1 MAATPRYALYVAPR
15 PETALARFG
24 ARWLGWDLDRGQ
36 VIDTPDIAGLSPALH
51 DAVTAEPRRYGF
63 HATLKA
69 PFRLAEGATE
79 GDLIGVAAAFAAE
92 RAPLTAAPLRFG
104 PLAGFLAFTPGEWS
118 PKLHDLAADGVAALD
133 TLRAP
138 LTGAELAKRRR
149 AGLSAAQE
157 TLLARWGYPYVM
169 GEFRFHMTLTGH
181 LESETRT
188 LVRDALQPKV
198 HPLLGEPLVVD
209 DLALCVEPLPMAG
222 FRVLRRFPLGRRP

>member
-15 PETALARFG
+15 PETALAQFG

-36 VIDTPDIAGLSPALH
+36 VVDTPETAGLSSALH
-51 DAVTAEPRRYGF
+51 EAVTAEPRRYGF

-79 GDLIGVAAAFAAE
+79 GDLIGAAASFAAE

-104 PLAGFLAFTPGEWS
+104 PLAGFLVFTPGEWL
-118 PKLHDLAADGVAALD
+118 PRLHDLAADCVTALD
-133 TLRAP
+133 GFRAP
-138 LTGAELAKRRR
+138 LTEAELAKRRR

-169 GEFRFHMTLTGH
+169 GEFRFHMTLTGS
-181 LESETRT
+181 LESEIRAQ
-188 LVRDALQPKV
+188 VGDALQPKV
-198 HPLLGEPLVVD
+198 RALLGEPLIVD
-209 DLALCVEPLPMAG
+209 DLALCVEPAPTAG
-222 FRVLRRFPLGRRP
+222 FRVLRRFPLGRHG